1 MKKTVLYSSWGL
13 LYVLCFL
20 LGNAEN
26 PQGAQLAA
34 LVIMSL
40 LFFVPGVL
48 LLANAL
54 RSGDRKTLVVLRW
67 ISGLSLGLT
76 VAFVIL
82 NIASVRLS
90 DPVGVALHHG
100 LNLVSVPMM
109 CSQFAPL
116 SLFLWACLLYATFLG
131 KKQ

>member
-26 PQGAQLAA
+26 PQGAQLTA

-40 LFFVPGVL
+40 LFFLPGAL
-48 LLANAL
+48 LLADAL
-54 RSGDRKTLVVLRW
+54 RSDHRKTLVTLRW
-67 ISGLSLGLT
+67 ISSLSLGLT
-76 VAFVIL
+76 VVFIIL

-90 DPVGVALHHG
+90 DAAGVALHHA

-116 SLFLWACLLYATFLG
+116 SLFLWACLLYTTFVG